1 MKNTAHW
8 TPSKYTLHKSGLKG
22 SRNTKHVTVSSRL
35 IADIIAAFYTENIPK
50 YVSGNLLDLGCGMA
64 PLYCLYK
71 DYATDI
77 TCVDWGNSMHE
88 NSYLDFEQDLNQ
100 PLEVANDTYQAIILS
115 DVLEHI
121 RKPELLL
128 SETHRILQPEGYL
141 LMNVPF
147 FYWLHEQPFDYYRYT
162 QFALKSMAEDCGYT
176 VIELK
181 PYGGAPEIL
190 TDITAKLLKNIPL
203 VGKLLAM
210 LIQKITWL
218 CIHTTLGKKIST
230 KTAQNFPFGY
240 VMVAQKK

>member
-8 TPSKYTLHKSGLKG
+8 TPSKYTLSKSSLKA
-22 SRNTKHVTVSSRL
+22 SRDTKHVTVSSRL
-35 IADIIAAFYTENIPK
+35 IADIIAAFYAENIPT
-50 YVSGNLLDLGCGMA
+50 YVSGKLLDLGCGMA

-100 PLEVANDTYQAIILS
+100 PLEIETGTYQAIILS

-128 SETHRILQPEGYL
+128 SETHRILASDGYL

-147 FYWLHEQPFDYYRYT
+147 FYWLHEQPFDYFRYT

-176 VIELK
+176 IVSLK

-190 TDITAKLLKNIPL
+190 TDISAKLLKNIPV
-203 VGKLLAM
+203 VGKFMAM
-210 LIQKITWL
+210 VVQKITWL
-218 CIHTTLGKKIST
+218 FIKTKFGKKISH
-230 KTAQNFPFGY
+230 KTAQSFPFGY
-240 VMVAQKK
+240 VMIAQKK